1 MNKKIGICAAVVNL
15 FSVIGFLISM
25 LASSSYGS
33 YFASIGIAFSFVTMI
48 CVFACYGEETSK
60 AAGLAAIA
68 FGGMYALCNSIVYF
82 VQLTSVRSGKLTGQ
96 AAVLLDY
103 TQFDMMFNLD
113 MLGYCLM
120 SVSTFFAGLTIQA
133 KNLAEKWLKWLLIIH
148 GVFAVACFIVPLLG
162 LFDTAANGSD
172 TTGILILSF
181 WCIYF
186 TPISALSIR
195 FFSKRAAA

>member
-15 FSVIGFLISM
+15 LSVIGFLISM
-25 LASSSYGS
+25 LVSSSYGS
-33 YFASIGIAFSFVTMI
+33 YLASIGIAFSFVTMI
-48 CVFACYGEETSK
+48 SAFACYGEEASK
-60 AAGLAAIA
+60 AAGITAIA

-82 VQLTSVRSGKLTGQ
+82 IQLTSVQSGKLTGQ

-103 TQFDMMFNLD
+103 TQMDMMFNLD
-113 MLGYCLM
+113 MLGYCFM

-133 KNLAEKWLKWLLIIH
+133 RNLAEKWLKWLLIIH
-148 GVFAVACFIVPLLG
+148 GVFAVTCFIVPLLG
-162 LFDTAANGSD
+162 LFDTATSGSD
-172 TTGILILSF
+172 AAGIFILVF

-195 FFSKRAAA
+195 FFSKRVSA